1 VNGKVLVV
9 CASRDRNIALQ
20 RMIDSVR
27 KTSSKADIA
36 VYIDDDQ
43 FDLYQDM
50 SGAMPLIGPRIGP
63 VASLNKLVTLY
74 PNYEAYGAATDDC
87 TFISNGWDEWV
98 LKVSRNFPGE
108 IGVIAP
114 KLKGSD
120 RMDFPWATRRWIEVV
135 GWFAFPSAYH
145 FYWDIFV
152 ELLGEATAIK
162 YATDQEFLMLHDDA
176 PTEEINLKTAT
187 DARNVL
193 PAIALER
200 PKLIK
205 RLKAAMEH
213 AHV

>member
-1 VNGKVLVV
+1 
-9 CASRDRNIALQ
+9 
-20 RMIDSVR
+20 MIDSVR

-120 RMDFPWATRRWIEVV
+120 RMDFPWATRRWVEVV